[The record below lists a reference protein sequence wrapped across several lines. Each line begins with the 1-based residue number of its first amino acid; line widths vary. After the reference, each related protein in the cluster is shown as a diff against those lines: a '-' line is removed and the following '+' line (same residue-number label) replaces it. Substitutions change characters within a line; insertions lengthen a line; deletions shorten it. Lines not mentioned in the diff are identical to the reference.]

1 MEFDLAEMNDQDGTS
16 ADGVSEC
23 TIPSSFQVQ
32 IKGWEDDNDAEARAF
47 GEFIMELAREISR
60 SRDLSRLSSIVV
72 GVDYPDALAS
82 VDVGVAMPA
91 ADRTKNE
98 YGEGGAMSVSIK
110 KDGEL
115 WNTVVIWTG
124 LVRNIKNQDHPDHK
138 LALQTFLH
146 ELIHV
151 EDQRIFDKTYPGG
164 WQAAKPRD
172 DRDAAMQ
179 LIVNPCQSE
188 YSAQRQ
194 SAHIAPE
201 SGLTLL
207 DMLES
212 AMRDVDDQVI
222 TARRDYRTHGDVV
235 QFWTI
240 ARDRLRF
247 LFQAIGYGLGH
258 ADYIASEADKHP
270 ELAEEYSN
278 RLEALAAL
286 PKGWLLDA
294 CRDAVSP
301 FFLMEEWKDMTVYD
315 PLEEVLEKLLN
326 QYGVFTSLQNGALYL
341 DMPYNSFAEL

>member
-1 MEFDLAEMNDQDGTS
+1 MGFDLPEMNNQDETS
-16 ADGVSEC
+16 AEALPER
-23 TIPSSFQVQ
+23 TLPSIFQVQ
-32 IKGWEDDNDAEARAF
+32 IQGWESDNEVEARAF
-47 GEFIMELAREISR
+47 AESIMELTREISR
-60 SRDLSRLSSIVV
+60 YHDLSRLSSIVI
-72 GVDYPDALAS
+72 GMDYPEALAS
-82 VDVGVAMPA
+82 VDVGEAMPA

-124 LVRNIKNQDHPDHK
+124 LVRNINDVDHPDQK

-151 EDQRIFDKTYPGG
+151 EDQRFFDKTFPGG
-164 WQAAKPRD
+164 WEAAKARD
-172 DRDAAMQ
+172 GRDAAMQ

-188 YSAQRQ
+188 YSAQRR

-207 DMLES
+207 DMLGD
-212 AMRDVDDQVI
+212 AMRDVDDQI
-222 TARRDYRTHGDVV
+222 ISARRAYRTHGDLEK
-235 QFWTI
+235 FWII

-258 ADYIASEADKHP
+258 ADYIASDAGKFP

-278 RLEALAAL
+278 RLEALASL
-286 PKGWLLDA
+286 PTGWLLDA
-294 CRDAVSP
+294 CRDAVRP
-301 FFLMEEWKDMTVYD
+301 FFLMEKWTDMTVYD

-326 QYGVFTSLQNGALYL
+326 QYGVFTSLQDGGLYL
-341 DMPYNSFAEL
+341 DMPYNSLAEL

>member
-1 MEFDLAEMNDQDGTS
+1 MEFELAEVNNQNDTS
-16 ADGVSEC
+16 AEDLPQR
-23 TIPSSFQVQ
+23 TIPNSFHVQ
-32 IKGWEDDNDAEARAF
+32 IQGWENDNEAEARTF
-47 GEFIMELAREISR
+47 GEHIMELAKEISR
-60 SRDLSRLSSIVV
+60 YHDLSRLSSVV
-72 GVDYPDALAS
+72 IGMNYPEALAS
-82 VDVGVAMPA
+82 VDVGDAMPA

-110 KDGEL
+110 KDGDL

-124 LVRNIKNQDHPDHK
+124 LVRNINDVDHPDHK

-146 ELIHV
+146 EMIHV
-151 EDQRIFDKTYPGG
+151 EDQRIFDKTFPGG
-164 WQAAKPRD
+164 WQAAKARD
-172 DRDAAMQ
+172 GRDAAMQ

-212 AMRDVDDQVI
+212 AMRDVDDQI
-222 TARRDYRTHGDVV
+222 TSARRAYRTHGDVER
-235 QFWTI
+235 FWTI

-258 ADYIASEADKHP
+258 ADYIASDADKHP
-270 ELAEEYSN
+270 ELAKEYAN
-278 RLEALAAL
+278 RLEALSAL
-286 PKGWLLDA
+286 PKGWLLGA
-294 CRDAVSP
+294 CRDAVQP
-301 FFLMEEWKDMTVYD
+301 FFLMKEWTDMTVYD
-315 PLEEVLEKLLN
+315 PLEAVLDELLN
-326 QYGVFTSLQNGALYL
+326 QYGVFTSLQDGSLYL